1 MMSKTAEDIRILN
14 EKIAIAGAFTDKLKE
29 EIGHVIIGQSHML
42 DRLLIGLLSNG
53 HVLLEGVP
61 GLAKTLTIKSLATAI
76 QANFSRIQFT
86 PDLLPADVIGTLIY
100 NQQENDFVVRK
111 GPIFANFILADEINR
126 APAKVQSALLEAMQE
141 RQVTIGD
148 TTYKLEEPFLVLAT
162 QNPLEQE
169 GTYPLP
175 EAQADRFLM
184 KVIVRYP
191 EMHEEQLILRS
202 NVQSIQLP
210 EIKPVVNIKDVLHAR
225 DLVRDIYLDEKV
237 ERYILDIVFA
247 SRYPGR
253 YQAQKLEPLISY
265 GASPRGS
272 INLALAGKAQAFLNK
287 RGFVIPEDIRS
298 IAHDVLRHRIGL
310 TYEAEAEN
318 VNVEDIIDEILRQ
331 VNVP

>member
-1 MMSKTAEDIRILN
+1 MLKTAEDIKILN
-14 EKIAIAGAFTDKLKE
+14 GKIAGASSFVDRLKE
-29 EIGHVIIGQSHML
+29 EVGHIIVGQAHML

-100 NQQENDFVVRK
+100 NQQQNDFVVRK

-148 TTYKLEEPFLVLAT
+148 KTYKLEEPFLVLAT

-175 EAQADRFLM
+175 EAQVDRFIM

-191 EMHEEQLILRS
+191 EMQEEQLILRS
-202 NVQSIQLP
+202 NVQSVKAP
-210 EIKPVVNIKDVLHAR
+210 EIRPVVNVQDVLYAR

-237 ERYILDIVFA
+237 EQYILDIIFA
-247 SRYPGR
+247 TRYPGR
-253 YQAQKLEPLISY
+253 YELKKLEPLIAY

-272 INLALAGKAQAFLNK
+272 INLALAGKAKAFLNK
-287 RGFVIPEDIRS
+287 RGFVMPEDIRG

-318 VNVEDIIDEILRQ
+318 INVENIIDEILGK